1 MAPSTTPPRLA
12 RPFYGVLAVAM
23 LGGMIL
29 NFMGLNAVS
38 MLFWS
43 AVINGVLASPL
54 VVLVVLLTSDH
65 TVMGRR
71 INGPLLRGLG
81 WAAAIVMMA
90 ATVAMCL
97 PL

>member
-1 MAPSTTPPRLA
+1 
-12 RPFYGVLAVAM
+12 M

-65 TVMGRR
+65 RVMGRR

>member
-12 RPFYGVLAVAM
+12 RPFYGVLTVAM